1 MYCWK
6 RFLTLLTALAMLASL
21 VLPAAAVDGEQ
32 MQTITCGQVIEPDLS
47 ESGCTLQ
54 FTPEVDGWYCLY
66 AEMYDAYFWGEIY
79 DANGE
84 ILACDADAEEVDD
97 CYMIKLPLTAG
108 QTYSI
113 EANWGDW
120 GGGYL
125 TMQMI
130 HLTVPMQSLNLDD
143 TEMTGYAGEKLWL
156 EYSFSYSPLLSIPE
170 KITWTSSDEAV
181 ATVDETGYVQLL
193 SDGTA
198 VIAVASESGLT
209 ASCTVTVDSMPSIIC
224 GVPVEPDF
232 EDGSCELLFIP
243 ENDGWYGFY
252 SSGTVDD
259 PSGSITKMN
268 SETLEH
274 SAGNGI
280 DQHFMAKAWL
290 TAGEQYVLDAYW
302 GGDEDPDEDL
312 GIQLHVDPLTEK
324 ATSIVLTDSEKTV
337 GIDEYLDIDWWFL
350 PLFSIPEEVTCES
363 SDETVATVTDY
374 GYMDLLSPGTT
385 VITVTSE
392 TGLTASCTVT
402 VEGVPT
408 ITCGQPV
415 VPNVEDG
422 ECTLQFIPETDGWY
436 GFYSTGENVNIWG
449 RIEASNGNTIADD
462 YRQDDPFVAKVWLT
476 AGETYFLKV
485 DWDAWDD
492 GFPTLHVAYLT
503 EAAEA
508 VSISEQQ
515 ISGFPGDGH
524 SLECDWQPFLC
535 VPEQL
540 FWTSSDETVATV
552 DSDGYVRLLSAG
564 TAVITVTTQKGLSAT
579 CEVTVKGV
587 PTIIC
592 DVPVEPN
599 LEEGEC
605 QLAFTPEADGWY
617 CFYSTGFDVWTTGE
631 ILDVDQTKENRDS
644 HFLAKAWLCA
654 GETYQLYA
662 EWEDYGDGELLLHVT
677 PLTQAAT
684 ALILSNTQIS
694 GYPGECCNLWIDF
707 EPSMYIPEK
716 VSWTSS
722 DQTVATVN
730 KHGEVE
736 LVSAGTAVI
745 TATSENGLIATCQV
759 TVKGV
764 PSITCGQVVELDPE
778 EEDCVLQFAPET
790 DGWYGFWSSGDGV
803 EVWGGIRDVEDFT
816 DTFGDHFISK
826 AQLTAGEVYELY
838 VSCSIED
845 WSQDR
850 NLQVQIA
857 PLTGPLEAVTLSQSE
872 LTGRVGDYPLL
883 TCQFQ
888 PFLSYPEEVTW
899 SSSNESVVTVSDAG
913 WVDMLSVGT
922 AVITVTTE
930 NGLTASCQ
938 VTVNGIPTITCGQV
952 LELNPEDEKC
962 ELQFI
967 PETDGWY
974 GFCVNAS
981 DLHVWG
987 QILDQYGGQLASES
1001 GDGAVVKARLEAGE
1015 TYRLRAEWWYYGEG
1029 SISLEI
1035 VPLTQAAESITLSY
1049 EKIEAYAGD
1058 DYYLEYELQPS
1069 MCIPEGVIWTS
1080 SDETVATVSSYG
1092 TVELLSAGTAMI
1104 TTTSK
1109 NGLTATC
1116 WVTVKDVPTITCGQ
1130 VVKPNMDDRECRLTF
1145 VPETS
1150 GWYCFYAIG
1159 EGRDSY
1165 LEILYEECQI
1175 DQIDDDCYTK
1185 AWLTAG
1191 YTYYLNASWGDI
1203 GEGSLS
1209 LQIAPVTEAAE
1220 SIQLSETEITG
1231 YPYDAES
1238 IECFLLPY
1246 LCIPEEVTWESS
1258 DETVATVDDYGY
1270 VEMHTAGTALITVTT
1285 ENGLTAACQVTVKPA
1300 ISIICGQVAKPDP
1313 DDEDCTLEFTPRADG
1328 WYCFYSNGGCDASLY
1343 IEGVENQSQQ
1353 IDGNCY
1359 TKAQLTAGMTYY
1371 LRAWWDVEKGPVT
1384 LQIAPVTEAAES
1396 IQLSETEI
1404 TGYPYDAESI
1414 ECFLLPYL
1422 CIPEEATWES
1432 SNEAVATVNDYGY
1445 GSVELHSPGT
1455 AVITVTSENGLSAS
1469 CLVTV
1474 KDIPTI
1480 LCGQV
1485 EELNKENPRRTYCF
1499 VPETDGMYRISAT
1512 GSDRD
1517 AWVYIYNANWESI
1530 DGIYDMDPE
1539 FEVMLTAG
1547 NTYYIK
1553 VGCSADSESNMSFR
1567 VVSADQEQTTVTLS
1581 GSVTTFTDGETT
1593 LELVDGN
1600 GIVQTVTVNGKTGS
1614 YELTN
1619 VPVGD
1624 YTLYVSKENHVT
1636 RSYAISAA
1644 DSVMIQDVKLCL
1656 IGDTTGDGKVNV
1668 ADTSKAYAHARG
1680 SNLITDEYALAC
1692 ADVTG
1697 DGKINMGDL
1706 ANIYARIRKT
1716 K

>member
-1 MYCWK
+1 MRNWK
-6 RFLTLLTALAMLASL
+6 RMLTLITALAMLASL
-21 VLPAAAVDGEQ
+21 VLPAAAMDGEQ
-32 MQTITCGQVIEPDLS
+32 IQTITCGQVLEPDLS
-47 ESGCTLQ
+47 EYGCTLQ

-66 AEMYDAYFWGEIY
+66 AEMYDAYFWGEVY

-84 ILACDADAEEVDD
+84 MLACDDDAEEVDD
-97 CYMIKLPLTAG
+97 CYMIKLQLTAG
-108 QTYSI
+108 ETYSL

-130 HLTVPMQSLNLDD
+130 HLTESIKSVKLDT
-143 TEMTGYAGEKLWL
+143 TERTGYVGETLWL
-156 EYSFSYSPLLSIPE
+156 EHSYRYSPLLSIPE
-170 KITWTSSDEAV
+170 KITWTSSDETV
-181 ATVDETGYVQLL
+181 ATVDETGCVQLL

-198 VIAVASESGLT
+198 VITVASESGLT
-209 ASCTVTVDSMPSIIC
+209 DSCTVTVDSLPSIIC
-224 GVPVEPDF
+224 GVPVEPDV
-232 EDGSCELLFIP
+232 EEGVCELQFIP
-243 ENDGWYGFY
+243 EADGWYGFY
-252 SSGTVDD
+252 STGSDLD
-259 PSGSITKMN
+259 PDGSILTMGCSVLGDN
-268 SETLEH
+268 DD
-274 SAGNGI
+274 NGI

-290 TAGEQYVLDAYW
+290 TAGERYRLRTYFDVEEEDA
-302 GGDEDPDEDL
+302 L
-312 GIQLHVDPLTEK
+312 LLHVAPLTET
-324 ATSIVLTDSEKTV
+324 ATSIVMSDTEITV
-337 GIDEYLDIDWWFL
+337 GIDDYLDLEWNFL
-350 PLFSIPEEVTCES
+350 PLFSIPEEVTLES
-363 SDETVATVTDY
+363 SDETVISFGDTISR
-374 GYMDLLSPGTT
+374 SPGTT

-408 ITCGQPV
+408 IICGQPV
-415 VPNVEDG
+415 VPDAEDE
-422 ECTLQFIPETDGWY
+422 ECTLQFIPEADGWY
-436 GFYSTGENVNIWG
+436 GFYSTGENVNIG
-449 RIEASNGNTIADD
+449 GHVENKYGNTLSSQYSQADSLL
-462 YRQDDPFVAKVWLT
+462 VKAWLT
-476 AGETYFLKV
+476 AGETYYLKTH
-485 DWDAWDD
+485 WNTWGD

-503 EAAEA
+503 EAA
-508 VSISEQQ
+508 VSVSLAEQQ
-515 ISGFPGDGH
+515 ISGFPGDEH

-552 DSDGYVRLLSAG
+552 DKNGFMRMHSAG
-564 TAVITVTTQKGLSAT
+564 TTVITVTTSKGLSAT
-579 CEVTVKGV
+579 CEVTVKGT
-587 PTIIC
+587 PTITC
-592 DVPVEPN
+592 DTPVEPN
-599 LEEGEC
+599 MEDGEC
-605 QLAFTPEADGWY
+605 QLLFTPEADGWY
-617 CFYSTGFDVWTTGE
+617 CFYSTGFDVWATGE
-631 ILDVDQTKENRDS
+631 ILDVDQTQEHRSS

-662 EWEDYGDGELLLHVT
+662 QWEDHEDGKLMLHVT

-684 ALILSNTQIS
+684 ALILSDTQIS
-694 GYPGECCNLWIDF
+694 GHPGECCDLWIDF

-722 DQTVATVN
+722 DKTVATVN
-730 KHGEVE
+730 QYGEVE

-745 TATSENGLIATCQV
+745 TATSENGLTATCQV

-816 DTFGDHFISK
+816 DTSGDHFISK

-838 VSCSIED
+838 VSWYIGD

-857 PLTGPLEAVTLSQSE
+857 PLTGPVEAVTLSQSE
-872 LTGRVGDYPLL
+872 MTGRIGDGDYLYY
-883 TCQFQ
+883 QFQ

-899 SSSNESVVTVSDAG
+899 SSSDESVVTVSDAG

-930 NGLTASCQ
+930 SGLTASCQ

-952 LELNPEDEKC
+952 VELDPEDEEC

-974 GFCVNAS
+974 AFRINTS
-981 DLHVWG
+981 SYVWG
-987 QILDQYGGQLASES
+987 QILNQYGGQLASES
-1001 GDGAVVKARLEAGE
+1001 GDGVVVKARLEAGE
-1015 TYRLRAEWWYYGEG
+1015 TYRLRAKWWYYGEG

-1049 EKIEAYAGD
+1049 EKIEDYAGENH
-1058 DYYLEYELQPS
+1058 YLEYELQPS

-1080 SDETVATVSSYG
+1080 SDETVATVSSDG

-1104 TTTSK
+1104 TATSK

-1130 VVKPNMDDRECRLTF
+1130 VVKPNMDDRGCRLAF

-1159 EGRDSY
+1159 EGRGSY
-1165 LEILYEECQI
+1165 LEVLHEECQI
-1175 DQIDDDCYTK
+1175 DRIDDDCYTK

-1191 YTYYLNASWGDI
+1191 QTYYLDASWGDVD
-1203 GEGSLS
+1203 EGSL
-1209 LQIAPVTEAAE
+1209 
-1220 SIQLSETEITG
+1220 
-1231 YPYDAES
+1231 
-1238 IECFLLPY
+1238 
-1246 LCIPEEVTWESS
+1246 
-1258 DETVATVDDYGY
+1258 
-1270 VEMHTAGTALITVTT
+1270 
-1285 ENGLTAACQVTVKPA
+1285 
-1300 ISIICGQVAKPDP
+1300 
-1313 DDEDCTLEFTPRADG
+1313 
-1328 WYCFYSNGGCDASLY
+1328 
-1343 IEGVENQSQQ
+1343 
-1353 IDGNCY
+1353 
-1359 TKAQLTAGMTYY
+1359 
-1371 LRAWWDVEKGPVT
+1371 T

-1404 TGYPYDAESI
+1404 TGYPYDSESI

-1422 CIPEEATWES
+1422 CIPEELTWES
-1432 SNEAVATVNDYGY
+1432 SNEAVATVNGY

-1517 AWVYIYNANWESI
+1517 VWANVYDANWGYI
-1530 DGIYDMDPE
+1530 DGIYGTDPE

-1553 VGCSADSESNMSFR
+1553 VGCSSDSESNMSFR
-1567 VVSADQEQTTVTLS
+1567 VVSADQEQTVVTLS

-1614 YELTN
+1614 YALTN

-1644 DSVMIQDVKLCL
+1644 DPVITQDVKLCL
-1656 IGDTTGDGKVNV
+1656 LGDTTGDGKVNV
-1668 ADTSKAYAHARG
+1668 GDTSKAYAHAR
-1680 SNLITDEYALAC
+1680 SNSLITDEYALAC
-1692 ADVTG
+1692 ADVSG
-1697 DGKINMGDL
+1697 DGKINMADL
-1706 ANIYARIRKT
+1706 AKIYAHIKGS
-1716 K
+1716 KLLW